1 MKKIYGN
8 KQLLDILAGMAA
20 SGRTAHSLLI
30 CGEKGSGRKLIAK
43 YYTQALMCEA
53 PDNGRPCG
61 VCTSCMNIDNDIHP
75 DVIYPEKSGK
85 LGNYSVAAARDVI
98 ADAYIK
104 PNNSSGCKV
113 YIFADCHNV
122 DLRTQ
127 NALLKL
133 IEEPPD
139 YAYFIFTSGSKS
151 EFLPTIIS
159 RCVSF
164 NTSICTEEEAREALA
179 DSGYEQSA
187 INTAVNCFHGN
198 IGMCESYI
206 NDEELR
212 KRVDL
217 TKSIADSIIKKDEYA
232 LSVGL
237 FALGKEREDVRE
249 VLSML
254 DKLMRDAAVLEKDA
268 NAQTI
273 GCFREG
279 AGRLAQS
286 LTAYRSARVHG
297 CIEKAWS
304 AVESNVN
311 IQLALTALGA
321 EIMEI
326 VG

>member
-8 KQLLDILAGMAA
+8 RQLLDTLSGMV
-20 SGRTAHSLLI
+20 SGGRTAHSLLI

-43 YYTQALMCEA
+43 YYTQALMCEH
-53 PDNGRPCG
+53 PENGRPCG
-61 VCTSCMNIDNDIHP
+61 GCTACMNVEKDIHP

-85 LGNYSVAAARDVI
+85 LGNYSVGTARDVI
-98 ADAYIK
+98 ADAYVR

-122 DLRTQ
+122 DARTQ
-127 NALLKL
+127 NTLLKL

-139 YAYFIFTSGSKS
+139 YAYFIFTCLSKE

-159 RCVSF
+159 RCVCFS
-164 NTSICTEEEAREALA
+164 TTLCTEDEAAEAL
-179 DSGYEQSA
+179 SENGYGPQE
-187 INTAVNCFHGN
+187 TAEAVSRFHGN

-206 NDEELR
+206 NDESLR
-212 KRVDL
+212 KQVDL
-217 TKSIADSIIKKDEYA
+217 TKAAADSIIRKDEYA
-232 LSVGL
+232 LSA
-237 FALGKEREDVRE
+237 ALCSAGKERSEVRA

-254 DKLMRDAAVLEKDA
+254 DSLARDAAVLGKDG
-268 NAQTI
+268 NARIT
-273 GCFREG
+273 GCLPDEARE
-279 AGRLAQS
+279 LSQNV
-286 LTAYRSARVHG
+286 TAFQAARIHS

-311 IQLALTALGA
+311 LTLALTALGA